1 MFHLVDPESGFT
13 SAVITEPKRFVGRQ
27 DLVTNS
33 IRAMNAKNSLI
44 AIFGKRGVGKSSLMR
59 QIQLMSVGD
68 FSLPQRAG
76 LFHLVPDKPRTYYT
90 VFYTC
95 DSSIENTETLL
106 RRLCTDSDPDDGLL
120 RLVPDKGKQLQEFSR
135 SSEEGI
141 HLDLKLLNWGENGS
155 NAKKYSNAITADIY

>member
-1 MFHLVDPESGFT
+1 M
-13 SAVITEPKRFVGRQ
+13 
-27 DLVTNS
+27 
-33 IRAMNAKNSLI
+33 
-44 AIFGKRGVGKSSLMR
+44 
-59 QIQLMSVGD
+59 
-68 FSLPQRAG
+68 
-76 LFHLVPDKPRTYYT
+76 PDKPRTYYT

-141 HLDLKLLNWGENGS
+141 HLDLKLLNWGETGS
-155 NAKKYSNAITADIY
+155 NAEKYSNAITADIYQTFRNFCSSILEFNNRFWRRRDGVIIFLDEFDVIKNKTGFGSMVKSMTSERLKFAISGISDDLDELIEDHGSIGRLI